1 MVFFISQQ
9 LLQRI
14 VWSDVTF
21 IWFTTARAA
30 AHPRFT
36 AFWLQMCRLALAA
49 HRSRWYKSK
58 LPPMHIMNVLCIW
71 SDTSHYKHMT
81 MCQLTDDEAQH
92 SFNASKVRP
101 SAFSCLAACLNTCNH
116 HLTLISMLTQKFCWW
131 MFSIFHLNRQA
142 TCVYVYSKRSLL
154 LGLLA
159 TSVWY
164 CCTQC

>member
-1 MVFFISQQ
+1 MVFFISQH
-9 LLQRI
+9 LLLRT
-14 VWSDVTF
+14 VWSDVPF

-71 SDTSHYKHMT
+71 SDTSDYKHMT
-81 MCQLTDDEAQH
+81 MCQLTDDDAQH

-101 SAFSCLAACLNTCNH
+101 SAFLCLAACLNTCNH
-116 HLTLISMLTQKFCWW
+116 HLTLHFDCIKFYVDTKILLMGVQHFSFTLTGDWY
-131 MFSIFHLNRQA
+131 S
-142 TCVYVYSKRSLL
+142 YVF
-154 LGLLA
+154 
-159 TSVWY
+159 
-164 CCTQC
+164 